1 MKTAFYPSL
10 SCSQGLIDIAQESL
24 KKVIEVIHFIITII
38 SRTKLFEFMKNLIHD
53 DEIISSAIDYVSSIL
68 VNGSFEI
75 LWDMIEKLF
84 APLYQNTNDRVS
96 IP

>member
-1 MKTAFYPSL
+1 
-10 SCSQGLIDIAQESL
+10 
-24 KKVIEVIHFIITII
+24 
-38 SRTKLFEFMKNLIHD
+38 MKNLIHD

-84 APLYQNTNDRVS
+84 APLYQTQMTELVYHNCNS
-96 IP
+96 CQYLFYA